1 LQKPVV
7 DRELLAQAA
16 RVPGISDI
24 RNVLMWDSSGAS
36 IQTLPIANLQLP
48 RLDNVAANSGD
59 PEDLTQPT
67 TTTGVTNLVPVPVL
81 PSGC

>member
-1 LQKPVV
+1 
-7 DRELLAQAA
+7 
-16 RVPGISDI
+16 
-24 RNVLMWDSSGAS
+24 
-36 IQTLPIANLQLP
+36 LP